1 MVQDHRRSPP
11 NSSRMEGFFSTMKN
25 EMSCLRDWE
34 GVSLEE
40 LAKRT
45 DDCME
50 RYSTKRIRRSL
61 GSMSPLAYR
70 QSLAL
75 AA

>member
-1 MVQDHRRSPP
+1 
-11 NSSRMEGFFSTMKN
+11 
-25 EMSCLRDWE
+25 MSCGRDWE

-40 LAKRT
+40 LGKRT

>member
-1 MVQDHRRSPP
+1 MFYGR
-11 NSSRMEGFFSTMKN
+11 G
-25 EMSCLRDWE
+25 WE

-40 LAKRT
+40 LGKRI
-45 DDCME
+45 DDYIE
-50 RYSTKRIRRSL
+50 WYNTKRVRRSL

-70 QSLAL
+70 QNLAL

>member
-1 MVQDHRRSPP
+1 YIEWY
-11 NSSRMEGFFSTMKN
+11 N
-25 EMSCLRDWE
+25 
-34 GVSLEE
+34 
-40 LAKRT
+40 
-45 DDCME
+45 
-50 RYSTKRIRRSL
+50 TKRIRRSL

>member
-1 MVQDHRRSPP
+1 
-11 NSSRMEGFFSTMKN
+11 MEGFFGSMKN
-25 EMSCLRDWE
+25 EMSCGRDWE
-34 GVSLEE
+34 CVSLEE
-40 LAKRT
+40 IGKKI
-45 DDCME
+45 DGYIE
-50 RYSTKRIRRSL
+50 WHSTKRIRRSL

>member
-1 MVQDHRRSPP
+1 MFC
-11 NSSRMEGFFSTMKN
+11 G
-25 EMSCLRDWE
+25 RDWE

-40 LAKRT
+40 LGKRT
-45 DDCME
+45 DDYIE
-50 RYSTKRIRRSL
+50 WYNTKRIRRSL

-70 QSLAL
+70 QGLAL